1 MNLVMRSCFVLLT
14 AFLLLMTSASQ
25 ADGVYKW
32 KDARGV
38 IQYGDEPPKSSH
50 ARQFKMPEI
59 TVIENYGE
67 QWKPIQNNPAPIVGQ
82 PQRRQQPAI
91 APKQVIAVAAAPK
104 KVYIPQYKVLGFIAP
119 KSNQTI
125 RAEDGDISAMLSIKP
140 PLKKG
145 HKVIFVLN
153 GKNAGSSRSRIT
165 NFKNLSNGSHSVSA
179 NIVDRSGTI
188 VMKGAVVPFQVKR

>member
-1 MNLVMRSCFVLLT
+1 MRTTSFINISIASSLGFFGIFGFLVLIINT
-14 AFLLLMTSASQ
+14 AH

-38 IQYGDEPPKSSH
+38 IQYGDEPPKNGNVRPF
-50 ARQFKMPEI
+50 AMPAI

-67 QWKPIQNNPAPIVGQ
+67 QWKPLQNNSAPVTS
-82 PQRRQQPAI
+82 PTRS
-91 APKQVIAVAAAPK
+91 VAAKPIIRAPV
-104 KVYIPQYKVLGFIAP
+104 KVFKPSYNSLRFIAP
-119 KSNQTI
+119 KSNQI
-125 RAEDGDISAMLSIKP
+125 IKAKDGDVSAMISLKP

-145 HKVIFVLN
+145 HKVIFVPN
-153 GKNAGSSRSRIT
+153 GKNAGSSKSRIS

-179 NIVDRSGTI
+179 NIVDLSGNI